1 MIPVEFRILRLAGQ
15 RMSNPLHQWQTRELT
30 LAADL
35 TRQIGANNDEKS
47 PSRMADVLNLAL
59 LYFIGSGVFRDRR
72 G

>member
-1 MIPVEFRILRLAGQ
+1 MIPVEFRILRAAGQ